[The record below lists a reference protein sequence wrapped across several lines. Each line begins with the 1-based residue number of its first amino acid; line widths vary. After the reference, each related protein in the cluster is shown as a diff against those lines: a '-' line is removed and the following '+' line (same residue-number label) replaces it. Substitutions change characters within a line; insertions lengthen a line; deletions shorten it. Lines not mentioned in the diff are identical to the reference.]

1 VRVGIAEQQDQEQYS
16 KAVEEKNKARKAWL
30 EEQDLAK
37 RQLAL
42 TSESRHR

>member
-1 VRVGIAEQQDQEQYS
+1 VARKNKIKQYS